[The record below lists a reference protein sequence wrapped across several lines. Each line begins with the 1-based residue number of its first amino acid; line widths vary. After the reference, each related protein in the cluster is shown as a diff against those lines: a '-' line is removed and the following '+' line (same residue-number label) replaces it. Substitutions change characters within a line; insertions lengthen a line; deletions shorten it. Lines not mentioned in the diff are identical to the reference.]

1 MKNKKGFTL
10 IELLAVIV
18 VLAIILVIAGS
29 SVINSINDSKEKAKY
44 MAAKEIVSMAE
55 AYFAVNTDKTYVSVE
70 TLVEEGYL
78 EEDVTNPA
86 TGENRSASN
95 KLSGH
100 QVYKGDF
107 SEQSG
112 YAPSSNKYSF
122 DGYQYKFN

>member
-10 IELLAVIV
+10 VELLAVIV
-18 VLAIILVIAGS
+18 VLAIILVIAGT
-29 SVINSINDSKEKAKY
+29 SVIGYINSSKEKTKFI
-44 MAAKEIVSMAE
+44 AAKEIVSMAE

-70 TLVEEGYL
+70 TLVDEGYL

-112 YAPSSNKYSF
+112 YSPSSKTYTF